1 MIIVIETKLAD
12 GKPYKHRY
20 TDVVKYSCFPKE
32 EVKNE
37 VDRTTYDELDN
48 YVFRMYFKDGD
59 QATWSCSRDFKYKV
73 LFH

>member
-1 MIIVIETKLAD
+1 MIIVIETKLTN
-12 GKPYKHRY
+12 GKPFKHRY
-20 TDVVKYSCFPKE
+20 VDVVRYSCFPKE

-37 VDRTTYDELDN
+37 IDRTTYDEMDD
-48 YVFRMYFKDGD
+48 YVFRMYFKDGE

>member
-1 MIIVIETKLAD
+1 MIIVIETKLTNGEA
-12 GKPYKHRY
+12 YKHRY
-20 TDVVKYSCFPKE
+20 KDVVKYSCFPKE

-37 VDRTTYDELDN
+37 IDQTSYDELDK

-59 QATWSCSRDFKYKV
+59 QATWSCSSDFKYKV

>member
-1 MIIVIETKLAD
+1 MIIVIETKLTD

-37 VDRTTYDELDN
+37 IDRTTYDELDD
-48 YVFRMYFKDGD
+48 YVFRMYFKDGE
-59 QATWSCSRDFKYKV
+59 QATWSYSRDFKYKV